1 MKKYLNI
8 STGKLVQDEDQE
20 EEEVEEISEKENTAK
35 EVRNDKA

>member
-20 EEEVEEISEKENTAK
+20 EEEVEEISEEKNTAK